1 MPLAAGILLYNEVF
15 LVGVM
20 NYIFGIGLALW
31 ALAAWIALRDRN
43 SSWGIIVSTLFVI
56 VLFVCHLF
64 AVGIYGLGLLA
75 FEIHRLLT
83 KRDEPL
89 ASRLL
94 DFFATGVPFL
104 IAGLLLLMSP
114 TLRLGGEVRWEFWG
128 KLDGLLLAFTVYY
141 HSIAFVLI
149 AALAIAVLA
158 ALHWQVIRLHP
169 VGWAILVVGAV
180 VYLAMPRVLF
190 ATHLADQRLP
200 IALAFMLIASID
212 LDLRQRRI
220 RHAAAALFVVLLAL
234 RLGEVQISWNV
245 LARDMAAFRQSVMSI
260 DRGSRVLVVHADRAS
275 FESGTVSVFG
285 LLHAASL
292 ATIER
297 SALVSGNF
305 AVPGK
310 HALQVRE
317 PYRRFVN
324 TDDRVPP
331 SVDWL
336 RLAAGP
342 LDETERFYW
351 SQWHVHFDYVYVL
364 FTRPGARNPD
374 PELLTLV
381 SDGWGFQLYRV
392 IKQV

>member
-1 MPLAAGILLYNEVF
+1 M
-15 LVGVM
+15 
-20 NYIFGIGLALW
+20 
-31 ALAAWIALRDRN
+31 
-43 SSWGIIVSTLFVI
+43 
-56 VLFVCHLF
+56 
-64 AVGIYGLGLLA
+64 
-75 FEIHRLLT
+75 T

-89 ASRLL
+89 GSRLL

-114 TLRLGGEVRWEFWG
+114 TLRLGGEVRWELWG

-149 AALAIAVLA
+149 AALAA
-158 ALHWQVIRLHP
+158 P
-169 VGWAILVVGAV
+169 CS
-180 VYLAMPRVLF
+180 PRCTGKSSACIPSAGRSWSSVPSSISRCR
-190 ATHLADQRLP
+190 ACCSRPISPTSGLP
-200 IALAFMLIASID
+200 IALAFMLIACID

-220 RHAAAALFVVLLAL
+220 RHAAAALFVALLAL

-275 FESGTVSVFG
+275 FEAGTVSVFG

-310 HALQVRE
+310 HVLQVRE
-317 PYRRFVN
+317 PFRRFVN

-342 LDETERFYW
+342 LDETDRFYW

-364 FTRPGARNPD
+364 FTQARRAQPGPRAADARVGRTGLPALPRDQAGLSVQVAARSARSRAMAARSSGMPAPVRAEVASTCGNAAGCFASAAAIVSIRAASS
-374 PELLTLV
+374 TGFTWSALV
-381 SDGWGFQLYRV
+381 STIW
-392 IKQV
+392 